1 MSEMVSERSSNQ
13 SHPLDYYMNNQSTDH
28 HTIAEDLEIQLTEND
43 KQRIKSISEQI
54 EPLNHEGLLKYG
66 ANLQQ
71 KMSHFRIKF

>member
-1 MSEMVSERSSNQ
+1 MVSERSSNQ

-54 EPLNHEGLLKYG
+54 ELIMKDC
-66 ANLQQ
+66 
-71 KMSHFRIKF
+71 